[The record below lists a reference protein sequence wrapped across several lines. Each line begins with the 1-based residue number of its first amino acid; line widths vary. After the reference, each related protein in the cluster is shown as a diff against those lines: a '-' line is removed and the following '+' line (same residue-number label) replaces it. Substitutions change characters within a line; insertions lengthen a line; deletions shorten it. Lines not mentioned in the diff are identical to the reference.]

1 MEKIVLFF
9 NNKGNGATN
18 APYFTGKIKFP
29 DGTEKKVSLWSQV
42 SQTGQTYYSGNTQP
56 ITAEGYR
63 NIVPPPA
70 PAQPD
75 QPAPT
80 DPTPAPA
87 QDQPEP
93 KDPEAEPASQ
103 EFINDQIKAWEDRTK
118 AEFPDLGRRRLE
130 APRQVEQTNQFW
142 RKTSYILAK
151 DLIYKVENTPL
162 EIMNEADYQEYKKA
176 ILTVAAYEAQQKDL
190 FGANGQG
197 N

>member
-9 NNKGNGATN
+9 NNSGNGAAN
-18 APYFTGKIKFP
+18 QPYFTGKIKFP
-29 DGTEKKVSLWSQV
+29 DGTEKKVALWTQV
-42 SQTGQTYYSGNTQP
+42 STTGQTYYSGNVQP
-56 ITAEGYR
+56 ISAEGYR

-80 DPTPAPA
+80 YPAPVPA
-87 QDQPEP
+87 EDKPEP
-93 KDPEAEPASQ
+93 SDEPADPD
-103 EFINDQIKAWEDRTK
+103 FIQDQIKRWEDRTK
-118 AEFPDLGRRRLE
+118 ADIPDLGRRRLE

-162 EIMNEADYQEYKKA
+162 EIMNEADYQEYTKA
-176 ILTVAAYEAQQKDL
+176 KATVAAYEAQQNNL

>member
-9 NNKGNGATN
+9 NNSGNGAAN
-18 APYFTGKIKFP
+18 QPYFTGKIKFP
-29 DGTEKKVSLWSQV
+29 DGSEKKVALWTQV
-42 SQTGQTYYSGNTQP
+42 STTGQTYYSGNVTP
-56 ITAEGYR
+56 ISAEGYR

-80 DPTPAPA
+80 DPAPAPA

-93 KDPEAEPASQ
+93 SDEPADPD
-103 EFINDQIKAWEDRTK
+103 FIQDQIKRWEDRTK
-118 AEFPDLGRRRLE
+118 ADIPDLGRRRLE
-130 APRQVEQTNQFW
+130 APRQVEATNNFW

-151 DLIYKVENTPL
+151 ELIAKVGNTPL
-162 EIMNEADYQEYKKA
+162 DQMTEELVEEYGQA
-176 ILTVAAYEAQQKDL
+176 QLIVRSYEAKEKDL

>member
-9 NNKGNGATN
+9 NNSGNGAAN
-18 APYFTGKIKFP
+18 QPYFTGKIKFP
-29 DGTEKKVSLWSQV
+29 DGSEKKVALWTQV
-42 SQTGQTYYSGNTQP
+42 STTGQTYYSGNVTP
-56 ITAEGYR
+56 ISAEGYR

-80 DPTPAPA
+80 DPAPAPA

-93 KDPEAEPASQ
+93 SDEPADPD
-103 EFINDQIKAWEDRTK
+103 FIQDQIKRWEDRTK
-118 AEFPDLGRRRLE
+118 ADIPDLGRRRLE
-130 APRQVEQTNQFW
+130 APRQVEATNNFW

-151 DLIYKVENTPL
+151 DLIHKVENTPL
-162 EIMNEADYQEYKKA
+162 EIMNEADYQEYTKA
-176 ILTVAAYEAQQKDL
+176 KATVAAYEAQQNNL

>member
-9 NNKGNGATN
+9 NNSGNGAAN
-18 APYFTGKIKFP
+18 QPYFTGKIKLP
-29 DGTEKKVSLWSQV
+29 DGTEKKVALWTQV
-42 SQTGQTYYSGNTQP
+42 STTGQTYYSGNVTP
-56 ITAEGYR
+56 ISADGYR
-63 NIVPPPA
+63 NLVPPPA

-80 DPTPAPA
+80 DPAPVPA

-93 KDPEAEPASQ
+93 SDEPADPD
-103 EFINDQIKAWEDRTK
+103 FIQDQIKHWEDRTK
-118 AEFPDLGRRRLE
+118 ADIPDLGRRRLE

-162 EIMNEADYQEYKKA
+162 EIMNEADYQEYTKA
-176 ILTVAAYEAQQKDL
+176 KATVAAYEAQQNNL

>member
-9 NNKGNGATN
+9 NNSGNGAAN
-18 APYFTGKIKFP
+18 QPYFTGKIKLP
-29 DGTEKKVSLWSQV
+29 DGTEKKVALWTQV
-42 SQTGQTYYSGNTQP
+42 STTGQTYYSGNVTP
-56 ITAEGYR
+56 ISADGYR
-63 NIVPPPA
+63 NLVPPPA

-80 DPTPAPA
+80 DPAPVPA

-93 KDPEAEPASQ
+93 SDEPADPD
-103 EFINDQIKAWEDRTK
+103 FIQDQIKRWEDRTK
-118 AEFPDLGRRRLE
+118 ADIPDLGRRRLE

-151 DLIYKVENTPL
+151 DLIHKVENTPL
-162 EIMNEADYQEYKKA
+162 EIMNEADYQEYTKA
-176 ILTVAAYEAQQKDL
+176 KATVAAYEAQQNNL

>member
-9 NNKGNGATN
+9 NNKGNGAAN
-18 APYFTGKIKFP
+18 QPYFTGKIKFP

-42 SQTGQTYYSGNTQP
+42 SQSGQTYYSGNTQP

-80 DPTPAPA
+80 DPALTPA
-87 QDQPEP
+87 QDQPET
-93 KDPEAEPASQ
+93 KDPDAEPASQ

-118 AEFPDLGRRRLE
+118 SEFPDLGRRRLE

-151 DLIYKVENTPL
+151 DLIHKVENTPL
-162 EIMNEADYQEYKKA
+162 EIMNEADYQEYKRA
-176 ILTVAAYEAQQKDL
+176 ILTVAAYEAQQKEL
-190 FGANGQG
+190 FSANGQG

>member
-9 NNKGNGATN
+9 NNSGNGAAN
-18 APYFTGKIKFP
+18 QPYFTGKIKFH
-29 DGTEKKVSLWSQV
+29 DGSEKKVALWTQV
-42 SQTGQTYYSGNTQP
+42 STTGQTYYSGNVTP
-56 ITAEGYR
+56 ISAEGYR
-63 NIVPPPA
+63 NLVPPPA

-80 DPTPAPA
+80 DPAPAPA

-93 KDPEAEPASQ
+93 SDEPADPD
-103 EFINDQIKAWEDRTK
+103 FIQDQIKRWEDRTK
-118 AEFPDLGRRRLE
+118 ADIPDLGRRRLE

-151 DLIYKVENTPL
+151 ELIAKVGNTPL
-162 EIMNEADYQEYKKA
+162 DQMTEELVEEYGQA
-176 ILTVAAYEAQQKDL
+176 QLIVRSYEAKEKDL
-190 FGANGQG
+190 FGANGQD